1 VQPDCIYWLKRPI
14 SLWFAACMRAGVTG
28 LLELTRGDE
37 LFAAL
42 DGHILATPDAR
53 WELRVAG
60 IHEEHSYMWTQL
72 IISGPRQYAATFRTD
87 SANPSEV
94 LASVS
99 DWLAECETTQPSVL
113 SLVRM

>member
-1 VQPDCIYWLKRPI
+1 MARYLQSWCR
-14 SLWFAACMRAGVTG
+14 VTG
-28 LLELTRGDE
+28 LSELTRGDE

-42 DGHILATPDAR
+42 DGHILATPDAQ

-60 IHEEHSYMWTQL
+60 IHEELFCMWAQL
-72 IISGPRQYAATFRTD
+72 IISGPRQYAGTFRTG
-87 SANPSEV
+87 SANPSEL

>member
-1 VQPDCIYWLKRPI
+1 MSGNVI
-14 SLWFAACMRAGVTG
+14 G
-28 LLELTRGDE
+28 LSELTRGDE

-60 IHEEHSYMWTQL
+60 IHEEHSSMWAQL

>member
-1 VQPDCIYWLKRPI
+1 MAWDLHTG
-14 SLWFAACMRAGVTG
+14 AGVTG
-28 LLELTRGDE
+28 LSELTRGDE

-60 IHEEHSYMWTQL
+60 IHEEHSRMWAQL
-72 IISGPRQYAATFRTD
+72 IISGPRQYAGTFRTD
-87 SANPSEV
+87 SANPTEV
-94 LASVS
+94 LSSVS

-113 SLVRM
+113 TLVRM